1 MITLMAI
8 RIDDDV
14 NRNLVTLLQANAREP
29 LASLARK
36 VGLSRNAVTE
46 RLKRL
51 ERDEV
56 ITGYTIRLGKKLPI
70 TSPVRAYMLLYLDGP
85 ICERVL
91 PGVSRLPEIKFSQ
104 SLGGEIDM
112 ITYVETENLEELNR
126 VRDELERIHGVHK
139 VTTAI
144 VLIDRFDRR

>member
-1 MITLMAI
+1 MAI
-8 RIDDDV
+8 RPDDHV
-14 NRNLVTLLQANAREP
+14 NRHLVTLLQANAREP

-51 ERDEV
+51 ERNGV
-56 ITGYTIRLGKKLPI
+56 IAGYTIRLGSE
-70 TSPVRAYMLLYLDGP
+70 TTAQSPVRAYMMLYLDGP

-91 PGVSRLPEIKFSQ
+91 PGVARLPEIKLSQ

-112 ITYVETENLEELNR
+112 IVYVETERLEDMNR

-144 VLIDRFDRR
+144 VLADRFDRR